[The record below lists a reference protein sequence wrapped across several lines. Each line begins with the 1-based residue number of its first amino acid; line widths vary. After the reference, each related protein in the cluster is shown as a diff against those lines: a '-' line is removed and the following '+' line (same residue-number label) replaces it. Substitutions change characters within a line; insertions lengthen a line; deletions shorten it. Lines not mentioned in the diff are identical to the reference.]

1 MIFLIRGEV
10 HRDSVAR
17 KDKKEN
23 MTVEPGKYEHQ
34 RDTLSVLIEG
44 RSKKKKMAEAMPMKN
59 YD

>member
-10 HRDSVAR
+10 HRDSVAN

-23 MTVEPGKYEHQ
+23 MTVEPGKYGHQ

-44 RSKKKKMAEAMPMKN
+44 RSQKKKN
-59 YD
+59 NG